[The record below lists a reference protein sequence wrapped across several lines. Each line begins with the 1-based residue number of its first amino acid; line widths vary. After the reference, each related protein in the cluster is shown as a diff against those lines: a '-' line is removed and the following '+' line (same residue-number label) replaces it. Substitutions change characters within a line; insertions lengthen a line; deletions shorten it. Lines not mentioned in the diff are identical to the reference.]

1 MNTLIKNVCTYPASQ
16 FFQKLNSFTPG
27 LVVDILQPRYNF
39 NYTCSRWQE
48 QYLSGSFLRLLA
60 RIMSSL
66 MLQTWQH
73 SVVFALGSSKKIA
86 QSSGFTSMSDFAQ
99 MEEDVGPVILMN
111 KFSVNPEEF
120 DQFLKGWATEAE
132 KFKEQPG
139 FISTQLHKGIGESG
153 TFINYA
159 VWESAEHFKRAVNK
173 VMDPQDRMSAYPPST
188 VASPHLF
195 KKVAVPGI
203 CVK

>member
-1 MNTLIKNVCTYPASQ
+1 MAKLIEMDERVT
-16 FFQKLNSFTPG
+16 
-27 LVVDILQPRYNF
+27 I
-39 NYTCSRWQE
+39 
-48 QYLSGSFLRLLA
+48 
-60 RIMSSL
+60 
-66 MLQTWQH
+66 
-73 SVVFALGSSKKIA
+73 
-86 QSSGFTSMSDFAQ
+86 FAQ

-111 KFSVNPEEF
+111 KFSVDPEEF
-120 DQFLKGWATEAE
+120 DPFLKGWATEAE

-139 FISTQLHKGIGESG
+139 FISTQLHKGIGGSG